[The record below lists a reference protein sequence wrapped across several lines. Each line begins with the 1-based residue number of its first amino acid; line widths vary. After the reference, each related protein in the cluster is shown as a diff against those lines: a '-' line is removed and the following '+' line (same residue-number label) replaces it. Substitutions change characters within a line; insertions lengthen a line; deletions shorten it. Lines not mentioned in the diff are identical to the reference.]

1 MPRPIAPIA
10 ARVFLVL
17 LWAAGVV
24 QADPTT
30 VTLCGHVRGASG
42 KHAVH
47 VALWQRDGF
56 LEHPVRE
63 TPFAPGAAPD
73 FRFDLPPG
81 SWAVSAYEDK
91 NDNGVLDMG
100 LFGPK
105 EPSGFWR
112 PFSGWHKPK
121 FDEVA
126 ASITRDTRDA
136 DVTLK

>member
-1 MPRPIAPIA
+1 MFVAIP
-10 ARVFLVL
+10 VL
-17 LWAAGVV
+17 LATASEAALTR
-24 QADPTT
+24 ADPMT
-30 VTLCGHVRGASG
+30 VTLSGQVRGASG

-47 VALWQRDGF
+47 VAVWQRDGF
-56 LEHPVRE
+56 LEHPARQ
-63 TPFAPGAAPD
+63 TKFAPGAAPD

-81 SWAVSAYEDK
+81 SWALSAFEDK

-121 FDEVA
+121 FEEVA
-126 ASITRDTRDA
+126 ASVTRDTRGA
-136 DVTLK
+136 DITLK